1 MKRQCFRRPGTK
13 GVDDSIEPGKI
24 VPCEVEEVLF
34 NDPLGKGM
42 IGVTNDGRY
51 VKALGKGFLY
61 NQLTGFS
68 ISGNNG
74 NFHDEILL

>member
-51 VKALGKGFLY
+51 VKALGKRFLY

-74 NFHDEILL
+74 NFNDEILL